1 MFTIFHHREDME
13 VMEEL
18 KQRILQDGLVIDN
31 RILKID
37 NFLNQQIDTNL
48 INHVGQEFARRF
60 KDVHIDRIVT
70 IEASGIAVAYAVSL
84 AMGNLPIVFARKKK
98 SLLTKGE
105 QYTAKIYSYT
115 KEEEYMATISK
126 AYLHAGESVLIID
139 DFLASGAA
147 AVGLTDIV
155 AQAGCT
161 VAGIGIVV
169 EKTFQSGRRT
179 LEDKGFRVESLARI
193 ARFEN
198 NKPVF
203 VE

>member
-1 MFTIFHHREDME
+1 
-13 VMEEL
+13 MEEL

-37 NFLNQQIDTNL
+37 NFLNQQIDTAL

-70 IEASGIAVAYAVSL
+70 IESSGIAVAYAASL
-84 AMGNLPIVFARKKK
+84 ALNNLPIVFARKKK

-115 KEEEYMATISK
+115 KEEEYTATISK

-155 AQAGCT
+155 AQAGCKI
-161 VAGIGIVV
+161 AGIGSVV
-169 EKTFQSGRRT
+169 EKTFQSGRKT
-179 LEDKGFRVESLARI
+179 LEDAGFRVESLARI

>member
-1 MFTIFHHREDME
+1 
-13 VMEEL
+13 MEEL

-37 NFLNQQIDTNL
+37 NFLNQQIDTAL

-70 IEASGIAVAYAVSL
+70 IESSGIAVAYAASL
-84 AMGNLPIVFARKKK
+84 ALNNLPIVFARKKK

-115 KEEEYMATISK
+115 KEEEYTATISK
-126 AYLHAGESVLIID
+126 AYLHAGAGESVLIID

-169 EKTFQSGRRT
+169 EKTFQSGRKT
-179 LEDKGFRVESLARI
+179 LEDAGFRVESLARI

>member
-1 MFTIFHHREDME
+1 ME

-37 NFLNQQIDTNL
+37 NFLNQQIDTAL

-70 IEASGIAVAYAVSL
+70 IESSGIAVAYAASL
-84 AMGNLPIVFARKKK
+84 ALNNLPIVFARKKK

-115 KEEEYMATISK
+115 KEEEYTATISK

-155 AQAGCT
+155 SQAGCT

-169 EKTFQSGRRT
+169 EKTFQSGRKT
-179 LEDKGFRVESLARI
+179 LEDAGFRVESLARI

>member
-1 MFTIFHHREDME
+1 
-13 VMEEL
+13 MEEL

-70 IEASGIAVAYAVSL
+70 IEASGIAVAYAASL

-115 KEEEYMATISK
+115 KEEEYTATISK

-155 AQAGCT
+155 ARQA
-161 VAGIGIVV
+161 VLSPVSASSSKRLSRAAAGRWKIKASASNLWPASPVLKITNLSSSNK
-169 EKTFQSGRRT
+169 ENHH
-179 LEDKGFRVESLARI
+179 ARPI
-193 ARFEN
+193 F
-198 NKPVF
+198 
-203 VE
+203 

>member
-1 MFTIFHHREDME
+1 
-13 VMEEL
+13 MEEL

-37 NFLNQQIDTNL
+37 NFLNQQIDTAL

-70 IEASGIAVAYAVSL
+70 IESSGIAVAYAASL
-84 AMGNLPIVFARKKK
+84 ALNNLPIVFARKKK
-98 SLLTKGE
+98 SLLTKGK

-115 KEEEYMATISK
+115 KEEEYTATISK
-126 AYLHAGESVLIID
+126 AYLHASESVLIID

-169 EKTFQSGRRT
+169 EKTFQSGRKT
-179 LEDKGFRVESLARI
+179 LEDAGFRVESLARI

>member
-1 MFTIFHHREDME
+1 ME

-37 NFLNQQIDTNL
+37 NFLNQQIDTAL

-60 KDVHIDRIVT
+60 KDVHIDRIIT
-70 IEASGIAVAYAVSL
+70 IESSGIAVAYAASL
-84 AMGNLPIVFARKKK
+84 ALNNLPIVFARKKK

-115 KEEEYMATISK
+115 KKEEYMATISK

-169 EKTFQSGRRT
+169 EKTFQSGRKT
-179 LEDKGFRVESLARI
+179 LEDAGFRVESLARI

>member
-1 MFTIFHHREDME
+1 M
-13 VMEEL
+13 
-18 KQRILQDGLVIDN
+18 
-31 RILKID
+31 
-37 NFLNQQIDTNL
+37 
-48 INHVGQEFARRF
+48 
-60 KDVHIDRIVT
+60 
-70 IEASGIAVAYAVSL
+70 AYAASL
-84 AMGNLPIVFARKKK
+84 ALNNLPIVFARKKK

-115 KEEEYMATISK
+115 KEEEYTATISK

-169 EKTFQSGRRT
+169 EKTFQSGRKT
-179 LEDKGFRVESLARI
+179 LEDAGFRVESLARI

>member
-1 MFTIFHHREDME
+1 
-13 VMEEL
+13 MEEL

-37 NFLNQQIDTNL
+37 NFLNQQIDTAL

-60 KDVHIDRIVT
+60 KDVHIDRIIT
-70 IEASGIAVAYAVSL
+70 IESSGIAVAYAASL
-84 AMGNLPIVFARKKK
+84 ALNNLPIVFARKKK

-115 KEEEYMATISK
+115 KKEDTATISK
-126 AYLHAGESVLIID
+126 AYLHADESVLIID

-169 EKTFQSGRRT
+169 EKTFQSGRKT
-179 LEDKGFRVESLARI
+179 LEDAGFRVESLARI

>member
-1 MFTIFHHREDME
+1 
-13 VMEEL
+13 MEEL

-37 NFLNQQIDTNL
+37 SFLNQQIDTAL

-60 KDVHIDRIVT
+60 NDVHIDRIIT
-70 IEASGIAVAYAVSL
+70 IESSGIAVAYAASL
-84 AMGNLPIVFARKKK
+84 AMNNCPVVFARKKK

-105 QYTAKIYSYT
+105 QYSAKIYSYT
-115 KEEEYMATISK
+115 KEEEYTATICK
-126 AYLHAGESVLIID
+126 DYLHAGESVLIID

-147 AVGLTDIV
+147 AVGLTKIA
-155 AQAGCT
+155 AQARCS
-161 VAGIGIVV
+161 VKGIGIVV
-169 EKTFQSGRRT
+169 EKTFQSGRGT
-179 LEDKGFRVESLARI
+179 LEKAGFRVESLARI

-198 NKPVF
+198 NKPIF

>member
-1 MFTIFHHREDME
+1 
-13 VMEEL
+13 MEEL

-37 NFLNQQIDTNL
+37 SFLNQQIDTAL

-60 KDVHIDRIVT
+60 KDVHIDRIIT
-70 IEASGIAVAYAVSL
+70 IESSGIAVAYAASL
-84 AMGNLPIVFARKKK
+84 AMNNCPVVFARKKK
-98 SLLTKGE
+98 SLLTKGK

-115 KEEEYMATISK
+115 KEEEYTATVCK
-126 AYLHAGESVLIID
+126 DYLHAGESVLIID

-147 AVGLTDIV
+147 AVGLTQIA

-161 VAGIGIVV
+161 VEGIGIVV
-169 EKTFQSGRRT
+169 EKTFQTGRET
-179 LEDKGFRVESLARI
+179 LEKAGFRVESLARI

-198 NKPVF
+198 NTPIF

>member
-1 MFTIFHHREDME
+1 
-13 VMEEL
+13 MEEL